1 MAKLDELH
9 NYAYP
14 DNYLDELHIYD
25 KKLGSN
31 GIDEIHNYGNR
42 GVTYGMDELHLYG
55 SYQTE
60 ETSIDEVNKPDKKYE
75 VIDID
80 EYFDEIEVLDE
91 EQKEER
97 KELAN
102 EFKDIMMLI
111 FMLMLADLRVGNPL
125 DEGFYHSLAKSRLM
139 DAVDRVMPS
148 LTADIYVE
156 IENYINQ
163 NLNYVIE
170 TTITHSDQPYMFS
183 EARATSLAVDDS
195 LASFNIEELNEAIKA
210 GYKYKIW
217 TSMRDRKVRH
227 SHEVADG
234 QKVEITKPFKVG
246 RCLMTAPMVFD
257 EKSVFQDAK
266 EVVNCRCQLIYS
278 FSKDEKE
285 TLENEESRKTEKALE
300 PTTRVDMS
308 MFSEKRLN
316 EFVESLGETT
326 QTGRE
331 VKSTIKSILKHRD
344 GTFFEDLGYVAT
356 NRRKSIIN
364 KDYDYYDAIKGVS
377 ACKPS
382 KPMNELLE
390 NEPKGSI
397 IGIHNHAKSQAPS
410 DSDILMASKRNYKY
424 GLAVCHNGT
433 IYKYHV
439 NQDYDSFNTHFYL
452 DNLNNAV
459 YNNNAKDIAD
469 SISHLK
475 ESGVDMEIFR

>member
-111 FMLMLADLRVGNPL
+111 FMLMLADLRVGNEL
-125 DEGFYHSLAKSRLM
+125 NEGFYHSLAKSRLM

-170 TTITHSDQPYMFS
+170 TTINNSDQPYMFS

-227 SHEVADG
+227 THEVADG
-234 QKVEITKPFKVG
+234 QKVEIEKPFKVG

-257 EKSVFQDAK
+257 EKSLFQDAK

-285 TLENEESRKTEKALE
+285 PKKAEVKEEDKKNNQIGTSIQQIINNNKPLFEISIPQSSAPVKKQANKLTSTVKDNNVQSVNTTITITQPEIKEESKNTEEVENTEKK
-300 PTTRVDMS
+300 DIIS
-308 MFSEKRLN
+308 N
-316 EFVESLGETT
+316 
-326 QTGRE
+326 
-331 VKSTIKSILKHRD
+331 IKSDSTVLSQYTPATMKERLEEEGYEVIPLGRGSYKNIPFEEGGGYRIHFGGNGLFTYHPAHGHHGDEPYYKLSDGENGIRRYSLD
-344 GTFFEDLGYVAT
+344 GTE
-356 NRRKSIIN
+356 I
-364 KDYDYYDAIKGVS
+364 KD
-377 ACKPS
+377 
-382 KPMNELLE
+382 E
-390 NEPKGSI
+390 
-397 IGIHNHAKSQAPS
+397 Q
-410 DSDILMASKRNYKY
+410 
-424 GLAVCHNGT
+424 
-433 IYKYHV
+433 
-439 NQDYDSFNTHFYL
+439 
-452 DNLNNAV
+452 
-459 YNNNAKDIAD
+459 
-469 SISHLK
+469 
-475 ESGVDMEIFR
+475 